1 MKFSSLFHKTGMY
14 ILSMWLL
21 ALIVVILSMELSID
35 FGGEFIGFDKM
46 IPHPW
51 LTGFF
56 LLVFLIGIIYY
67 SLLKEELSGT
77 QKFSVEIKEIS
88 SKQSDPLAFLAS
100 YFVPLVSFQLQET
113 SHELVPVLL
122 FLVIGI
128 MYVKGGLFHLNPTL
142 ILCSFKMYDME
153 YAKDGNSHHVIA
165 ISKSVLAKGDRI
177 RHITMSDDIWFAYK
191 K

>member
-1 MKFSSLFHKTGMY
+1 MRLSGLFHKTGMY

-21 ALIVVILSMELSID
+21 ALIVVILSMDLPID

-56 LLVFLIGIIYY
+56 LVVFISGIVYY
-67 SLLKEELSGT
+67 FLLKEELTST

-100 YFVPLVSFQLQET
+100 YFVPLVSFQLNIP
-113 SHELVPVLL
+113 SHGIVLVLL
-122 FLVIGI
+122 FFIIGV

-142 ILCSFKMYDME
+142 LLCGFKMYNVE
-153 YAKDGNSHHVIA
+153 YAKDGDSHHVIA
-165 ISKSVLAKGDRI
+165 ISKSALAKGDRI

>member
-1 MKFSSLFHKTGMY
+1 MY

-142 ILCSFKMYDME
+142 ILCGFKMYDME